1 MDFELAG
8 TTERATEIINAWDT
22 QARVRTGFNL
32 GFDYL
37 YMPVYSTLLALICVW
52 GASVLASRQ
61 WRTTGLLLAWGL
73 WAEALFDAVENV
85 ALTVVLFGT
94 VVAPYPQIAQVCAI
108 LKFGLICLG
117 LVFAA
122 AAAVAYLVKK
132 AARRT

>member
-1 MDFELAG
+1 M
-8 TTERATEIINAWDT
+8 
-22 QARVRTGFNL
+22 
-32 GFDYL
+32 
-37 YMPVYSTLLALICVW
+37 
-52 GASVLASRQ
+52 LASRQ